1 MVDDVY
7 LFDHRHFYLQLL
19 RKLQN
24 LYLNLLL
31 LQNLKNLTEIN
42 FPGVAELLQ
51 DPVDQLR
58 VLWSVHIEV

>member
-31 LQNLKNLTEIN
+31 LQNLKDLTEIN
-42 FPGVAELLQ
+42 FPGVVELLQ